1 MIRFLCLNAFISV
14 HTIIFCL
21 WAILLSLF
29 DRDGRLIRYY
39 VCELWSKIILWVC
52 GIRTHVKGQEN
63 ISPDVPHVFMSNHQS
78 YFDIF
83 ALLAYLPSD
92 FKFILK
98 HELMKIP
105 LLGLAMKRAGYF
117 AIERENP
124 REAIRSMD
132 EVAEKVKAGTSVLVF
147 PEGTRSIDGRL
158 QPLKKGG
165 FHVAVKSGCDI
176 VPIAITNTCRIV
188 TKGSR
193 KINKGDIGIHF
204 GRPISVK
211 DYSRKDVP
219 GLMDRVS
226 QAILEMMEEDGAES
240 GKFSKDP
247 PVMMKD

>member
-1 MIRFLCLNAFISV
+1 MIRFLCLNAFIAV
-14 HTIIFCL
+14 NTIIFCL

-29 DRDGRLIRYY
+29 DKNGYLIRYY
-39 VCELWSKIILWVC
+39 VCEPWSKSILWVC
-52 GIRTHVKGQEN
+52 GIKAHVKGQEN
-63 ISPDVPHVFMSNHQS
+63 INADVPHVFMSNHQS

-124 REAIRSMD
+124 REAIRSME

-204 GRPISVK
+204 GRPISLK
-211 DYSRKDVP
+211 GFNRKDLP
-219 GLMDRVS
+219 GLMDRVR
-226 QAILEMMEEDGAES
+226 QAILEMMEEDVTES
-240 GKFSKDP
+240 GKVSHDP
-247 PVMMKD
+247 PVIMKD

>member
-1 MIRFLCLNAFISV
+1 
-14 HTIIFCL
+14 
-21 WAILLSLF
+21 
-29 DRDGRLIRYY
+29 
-39 VCELWSKIILWVC
+39 
-52 GIRTHVKGQEN
+52 
-63 ISPDVPHVFMSNHQS
+63 
-78 YFDIF
+78 
-83 ALLAYLPSD
+83 
-92 FKFILK
+92 
-98 HELMKIP
+98 
-105 LLGLAMKRAGYF
+105 MKRAGYF

-124 REAIRSMD
+124 REAIRSME

-204 GRPISVK
+204 GRAISVK

-219 GLMDRVS
+219 GLMERVR

>member
-1 MIRFLCLNAFISV
+1 MIRFLCLNAFIAV
-14 HTIIFCL
+14 NTIIFCL
-21 WAILLSLF
+21 WTLLLSLF
-29 DRDGRLIRYY
+29 DRDGSLIRYY
-39 VCELWSKIILWVC
+39 VCEPWSKIILWVC
-52 GIRTHVKGQEN
+52 GIKAQVKGQEN
-63 ISPDVPHVFMSNHQS
+63 INPDIPHVFMCNHQS

-98 HELMKIP
+98 RELMKIP
-105 LLGLAMKRAGYF
+105 LLGLAMRRAGYF

-124 REAIRSMD
+124 REAIRSME
-132 EVAEKVKAGTSVLVF
+132 EVAEKVKTGTSVLVF

-193 KINKGDIGIHF
+193 TINKGAIGIHF
-204 GRPISVK
+204 GEPISVK
-211 DYSRKDVP
+211 DYSRKDLP
-219 GLMDRVS
+219 GLMDRVRK
-226 QAILEMMEEDGAES
+226 AILEMMKEDGA
-240 GKFSKDP
+240 KNVDP
-247 PVMMKD
+247 SAVMKD